1 MANTDWLTFAL
12 VVITAFYAWAT
23 LKILRA
29 NEDMVSTMRSQQ
41 NAAMR
46 PYILVSTNIR
56 TGTQLLYLSI
66 KNVGKTAALSL
77 KLSLNKS
84 FYQLCEERDE
94 RNIANNAAFS
104 QVIDSLP
111 PDGQLIFLLGNGPTL
126 YSASNSENISPLV
139 FQVKASYS
147 SGSEW
152 IIETSTV
159 DLRPYI
165 NTDVPHDPI
174 VEEIG
179 KLRAEFAK
187 LTKVPGAA
195 AAWKPQPSMW
205 PWRMLEWPHSSS
217 GAQRS
222 HRSSQGTA

>member
-1 MANTDWLTFAL
+1 MPTFHNMTNTDWLTLAL

-29 NEDMVSTMRSQQ
+29 NEDMVSTMRNQQ

-46 PYILVSTNIR
+46 PYILVSTNVR
-56 TGTQLLYLSI
+56 MGTQLLYLSI

-77 KLSLNKS
+77 KLSLDKN
-84 FYQLCEERDE
+84 FYQLGQERDE
-94 RNIANNAAFS
+94 RNIANSAAFS
-104 QVIDSLP
+104 RVIDSLP
-111 PDGQLIFLLGNGPTL
+111 PDGQLIFLLGGGSTL

-139 FQVKASYS
+139 FQVTASYS

-152 IIETSTV
+152 ITEKSTV

-165 NTDVPHDPI
+165 NTDILHDPI

-179 KLRAEFAK
+179 KLRAEFVK
-187 LTKVPGAA
+187 LTKAVEQ
-195 AAWKPQPSMW
+195 K
-205 PWRMLEWPHSSS
+205 L
-217 GAQRS
+217 
-222 HRSSQGTA
+222 

>member
-1 MANTDWLTFAL
+1 MPTFHNMSNTDWLTFAL

-66 KNVGKTAALSL
+66 KNVGKTATLSL

-187 LTKVPGAA
+187 LTKVVEQ
-195 AAWKPQPSMW
+195 K
-205 PWRMLEWPHSSS
+205 L
-217 GAQRS
+217 
-222 HRSSQGTA
+222 